1 MKIKYQEKSFED
13 ILSYSPKKS
22 KKPKKPSRFRRFL
35 LKTVSKSDL
44 KDTNFTYNLNDVSTL
59 KIDEPILILMNH
71 SSFIDLEIAST
82 IFYPRPL
89 NIVTTTDG
97 FIGKNWLLR
106 NLGCVP
112 AKKFILDVELVRNL
126 LYVTKKLKS
135 SILMY
140 PEASYSFSG
149 QTTPL
154 PESVGKFIKLLN
166 IPVVT
171 VITENA
177 FLRQPLYNMLYKH
190 EVKVSANAK
199 ILISKDEIKTL
210 STKEINERLKKEFQL
225 DYWKTQKEHNVIIKE
240 ENFAEG
246 LERVLYKCPHCGT
259 EGEISTTKNNI
270 KCNKCGI
277 TYEIQPTGELV
288 ALNATT
294 KFSSVSSWYDYER
307 EEVRKEILN
316 GTYKTEF
323 DPILFV
329 TLDTYKL
336 FKVKDVNPHF
346 VHDIN
351 GFSLTD
357 EEHNLSFKLN
367 PQETYSVYSDFY
379 WYEIGDV
386 ISIGNT
392 DIQYY
397 CFPENKR
404 VSVAKIRIASEEMF
418 KPKNN
423 TK

>member
-44 KDTNFTYNLNDVSTL
+44 KDTNFTYNLNDVSSL

-166 IPVVT
+166 I
-171 VITENA
+171 
-177 FLRQPLYNMLYKH
+177 FY
-190 EVKVSANAK
+190 
-199 ILISKDEIKTL
+199 
-210 STKEINERLKKEFQL
+210 
-225 DYWKTQKEHNVIIKE
+225 
-240 ENFAEG
+240 
-246 LERVLYKCPHCGT
+246 
-259 EGEISTTKNNI
+259 
-270 KCNKCGI
+270 
-277 TYEIQPTGELV
+277 
-288 ALNATT
+288 
-294 KFSSVSSWYDYER
+294 
-307 EEVRKEILN
+307 RK
-316 GTYKTEF
+316 
-323 DPILFV
+323 
-329 TLDTYKL
+329 
-336 FKVKDVNPHF
+336 
-346 VHDIN
+346 
-351 GFSLTD
+351 
-357 EEHNLSFKLN
+357 
-367 PQETYSVYSDFY
+367 
-379 WYEIGDV
+379 
-386 ISIGNT
+386 
-392 DIQYY
+392 
-397 CFPENKR
+397 R
-404 VSVAKIRIASEEMF
+404 A
-418 KPKNN
+418 
-423 TK
+423 